1 MHITVSI
8 TLPALINTILCTNI
22 MIIAYIIVINS
33 KFLLRY
39 INLSTVILGF
49 LIILLRFL
57 FPYEFVFAKEIPD
70 TMILPHIRN
79 ILDSQ
84 IMNSKVTLLGCI
96 IFVWLTIST
105 VYFIKLVSDYFK
117 TRNSLLKFDIIDD
130 VEIKELLSCIN
141 GKYKKESDILLV
153 TSPIISTPFIFGIHN
168 PIIALPQISIS
179 KKELSFIFEHELCHY
194 YKKHLQIKI
203 LLEVV
208 TAIYFWNPFI
218 YILKKQ
224 IDKVLELCIDAKVTE
239 ELSEIEKIE
248 YLECLVRI
256 AKIQQTSMLI
266 QNCTIAFS
274 PTSSL
279 KLTKRVK
286 MLLDSPNHVNY
297 PLFNKLFLSFTIVL
311 IAVTYL
317 FVYEP
322 YSIRKD
328 YSENTFTINKDN
340 AYYVLNKEHTYDLYV
355 NSKYTSTVTV
365 IFDSTLPVK
374 EE

>member
-218 YILKKQ
+218 YILK
-224 IDKVLELCIDAKVTE
+224 
-239 ELSEIEKIE
+239 
-248 YLECLVRI
+248 
-256 AKIQQTSMLI
+256 
-266 QNCTIAFS
+266 
-274 PTSSL
+274 
-279 KLTKRVK
+279 
-286 MLLDSPNHVNY
+286 
-297 PLFNKLFLSFTIVL
+297 NKLIRFL
-311 IAVTYL
+311 
-317 FVYEP
+317 
-322 YSIRKD
+322 
-328 YSENTFTINKDN
+328 N
-340 AYYVLNKEHTYDLYV
+340 YVLMLK
-355 NSKYTSTVTV
+355 SQKS
-365 IFDSTLPVK
+365 
-374 EE
+374 